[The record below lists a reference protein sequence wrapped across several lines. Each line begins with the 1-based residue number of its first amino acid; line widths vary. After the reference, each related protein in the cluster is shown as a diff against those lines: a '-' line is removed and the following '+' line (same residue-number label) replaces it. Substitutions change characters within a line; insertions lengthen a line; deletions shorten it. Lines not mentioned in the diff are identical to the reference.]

1 MKTRLRHLKRT
12 GFVVMLFCFF
22 LSNLVTAQSGT
33 ITSVANGNWNADATW
48 ANVNVTRTGTI
59 SCSTGSTTVT
69 GSGTLFLT
77 ELTVGSVIQRTN
89 GNAIGTVAAINSNT
103 SLTLTT
109 NAGSNQTSQAYRTIS
124 GPPSPV
130 DTVLLITMMMLRLIL
145 IQFVLL

>member
-1 MKTRLRHLKRT
+1 MNTLLRNSKLGST
-12 GFVVMLFCFF
+12 VFILFCFF
-22 LSNLVTAQSGT
+22 LSNLALAQSGT
-33 ITSVANGNWNADATW
+33 VTSGANGNWNADATW
-48 ANVNVTRTGTI
+48 VNINITRSGTI

-109 NAGSNQTSQAYRTIS
+109 NAGSNQTSQAYRIIS

-130 DTVLLITMMMLRLIL
+130 DTVIIDNNDDVTVNLN
-145 IQFVLL
+145 